1 MSNLSE
7 PMVFEDE
14 IIEVPVTLKGRNY
27 VLKPLN
33 AGSVATYKNKA
44 TSNVVLDDNGKVTSL
59 GNTGELEPLA
69 VHLALFYNDPSFD
82 KINGTRVPLAVVNS
96 LPGKIVGKLAERV
109 VAISG
114 LQEDNIPETIESL
127 EKKIEALKEAE
138 ARLKNESAPS
148 TEQSE

>member
-14 IIEVPVTLKGRNY
+14 LVEVPVTIKGRNY

-33 AGSVATYKNKA
+33 AGSVVTYKNKA
-44 TSNVVLDDNGKVTSL
+44 TSGVVLDDAGKVVGL

-69 VHLALFYNDPSFD
+69 VHLALFYDDPSFD
-82 KINGTRVPLAVVNS
+82 KINGTRVPLAVINS
-96 LPGKIVGKLAERV
+96 LPGKVVGKLAQRV

-114 LQEDNIPETIESL
+114 LQEDNIPDTIETL
-127 EKKIEALKEAE
+127 EEKIKALKETE
-138 ARLKNESAPS
+138 ARLKNEPAPS